1 MYSKKYNDEVRFN
14 MTIMERINTTETV
27 ANKSDAIPVLK
38 RQKLTRKRLKEFTE
52 YTGKPIIS
60 IYMDTYRFGEEQL
73 LNGRQLGRII
83 PHIEKELI
91 SKGLSLE
98 EISEY
103 IQPLK
108 NLAENEN
115 EWQHMD
121 EGIAIFIS
129 EQLAISYTLH
139 NDVDFSWTV
148 DEKPRLEPLIK
159 ELGIDKDFLILSVSQ
174 DDVRLLEADEQGF
187 KKLGLAEIP
196 GRMKDVVAE
205 NDLEKTKPSRIDNGA
220 GFAVSFGHDKNEI
233 QDQQIY
239 KFLKT
244 IADNLKTALP
254 VNDNRPIVVLCPPS
268 YMSVFREHSAL
279 QHTRIAFVHGAWS
292 RAAEHELYESALPI
306 FNEELDNT
314 ETIIEE
320 IIDKGES
327 QKLIERSTSAIHELS
342 TETGRIDTLIIK
354 PIKSNGSPKNKDDIT
369 IVDEILIN
377 TVEGNGR
384 IISYELDD
392 VFPMTATLRY

>member
-1 MYSKKYNDEVRFN
+1 
-14 MTIMERINTTETV
+14 MTTIERIDTTETTMG
-27 ANKSDAIPVLK
+27 KDISIPVLK
-38 RQKLTRKRLKEFTE
+38 RQKLTRKRLKEFTKHN
-52 YTGKPIIS
+52 GQPIIS
-60 IYMDTYRFGEEQL
+60 IYMDTYKYGEEQL
-73 LNGRQLGRII
+73 LNAKQLERII
-83 PHIEKELI
+83 PHIEKELTE
-91 SKGLSLE
+91 KGLDS
-98 EISEY
+98 EIIQEY
-103 IQPLK
+103 LRPLR
-108 NLAENEN
+108 NLAENEA
-115 EWQHMD
+115 EWLHMD
-121 EGIAIFIS
+121 EGLAIFIS
-129 EQLAISYTLH
+129 DELAISYTLH

-159 ELGIDKDFLILSVSQ
+159 ELGIDKSFLILSVSQ
-174 DDVRLLEADEQGF
+174 DDVRLLEADEQEF
-187 KKLGLAEIP
+187 KKLDLVDIP

-220 GFAVSFGHDKNEI
+220 GFAVSFGHDKSII

-239 KFLKT
+239 RFLKA

-254 VNDNRPIVVLCPPS
+254 ANDNRPIVILCPPT
-268 YMSVFREHSAL
+268 YMSVFREHNAL
-279 QHTRIAFVHGAWS
+279 QHTRTAFVHGAWS
-292 RAAEHELYESALPI
+292 RATELELYEASLAA
-306 FNEELDNT
+306 FQEELDNT
-314 ETIIEE
+314 ETIVEN

-342 TETGRIDTLIIK
+342 SETGRIDTLIIK
-354 PIKSNGSPKNKDDIT
+354 PIKTNGSPKNKDDIT

>member
-1 MYSKKYNDEVRFN
+1 
-14 MTIMERINTTETV
+14 MTITERIDTAITT
-27 ANKSDAIPVLK
+27 IPVMK
-38 RQKLTRKRLKEFTE
+38 RQKLTRERLKDFTK

-60 IYMDTYRFGEEQL
+60 IYMDTYKYGEEQL
-73 LNGRQLGRII
+73 LNAKQLERII
-83 PHIEKELI
+83 PHIEKELTEKNI
-91 SKGLSLE
+91 HLKTVE
-98 EISEY
+98 EY
-103 IQPLK
+103 LRPLK

-121 EGIAIFIS
+121 EGLAIFIS
-129 EQLAISYTLH
+129 EELAISYTLH

-159 ELGIDKDFLILSVSQ
+159 ELGIDKNFLILSVSQ
-174 DDVRLLEADEQGF
+174 DDVRLLEADEQEF
-187 KKLGLAEIP
+187 KKLDLAEIP

-205 NDLEKTKPSRIDNGA
+205 NNLEKTKPSRIDNGA

-254 VNDNRPIVVLCPPS
+254 VNDNRPIVILCPPT
-268 YMSVFREHSAL
+268 YMSVFREHNAL
-279 QHTRIAFVHGAWS
+279 QHTRTAFVNGAWS
-292 RAAEHELYESALPI
+292 RATELELYEASLAA
-306 FNEELDNT
+306 FQEELDNT
-314 ETIIEE
+314 ATIVEQ
-320 IIDKGES
+320 IINKGEN

-342 TETGRIDTLIIK
+342 SETGRIDTLIIK
-354 PIKSNGSPKNKDDIT
+354 PIKTNGSPKNKDDIT

-377 TVEGNGR
+377 TIEGNGR

>member
-1 MYSKKYNDEVRFN
+1 
-14 MTIMERINTTETV
+14 MTIIERIDTTETTTG
-27 ANKSDAIPVLK
+27 KDISIPVLK
-38 RQKLTRKRLKEFTE
+38 RQKLTRKRLKEFTKHN
-52 YTGKPIIS
+52 GQPIIS
-60 IYMDTYRFGEEQL
+60 IYMDTYKYGEEQL
-73 LNGRQLGRII
+73 LNAKQLERII

-91 SKGLSLE
+91 EKGLDS
-98 EISEY
+98 EIIQEY
-103 IQPLK
+103 LRPLR
-108 NLAENEN
+108 NLAENET
-115 EWQHMD
+115 EWLHMD
-121 EGIAIFIS
+121 EGLAIFIS
-129 EQLAISYTLH
+129 DELAISYTLH

-159 ELGIDKDFLILSVSQ
+159 ELGIDKNFLILSVSQ
-174 DDVRLLEADEQGF
+174 DDVRLLEADEQEF
-187 KKLGLAEIP
+187 KKLDLVDIP

-220 GFAVSFGHDKNEI
+220 GFAVSFGHDKSII

-239 KFLKT
+239 RFLKA

-254 VNDNRPIVVLCPPS
+254 VNDNRPIVILCPPN
-268 YMSVFREHSAL
+268 YMSVFREHHAL

-292 RAAEHELYESALPI
+292 RATENELHESALSA
-306 FNEELDNT
+306 FQEELDNT
-314 ETIIEE
+314 ETIVEN

-342 TETGRIDTLIIK
+342 SETGRIDTLIIK
-354 PIKSNGSPKNKDDIT
+354 PIKTNGSPKNKDDIT